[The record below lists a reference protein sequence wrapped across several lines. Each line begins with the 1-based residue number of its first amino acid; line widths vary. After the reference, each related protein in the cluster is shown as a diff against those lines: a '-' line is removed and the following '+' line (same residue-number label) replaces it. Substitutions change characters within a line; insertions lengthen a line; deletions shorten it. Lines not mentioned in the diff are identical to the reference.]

1 MRVEM
6 LFWAG
11 CPSHETAL
19 RELRTVLAEEGAD
32 PDAVEVREI
41 VTDGEVAA
49 ESFIGSPTI
58 RIDGVD
64 VQPEPNEPVGLS
76 CRVYRR
82 RDGRFSPT
90 PDPDDLRD
98 AVRRASAS
106 ASPAS
111 ANGERAAAAS
121 PGGSR

>member
-1 MRVEM
+1 
-6 LFWAG
+6 
-11 CPSHETAL
+11 
-19 RELRTVLAEEGAD
+19 VLAEEGAD

-41 VTDGEVAA
+41 VTDGDVAA

-64 VQPEPNEPVGLS
+64 VQPESNEPVGLS
-76 CRVYRR
+76 CRVYSR

-90 PDPDDLRD
+90 PDPEDLRD

-106 ASPAS
+106 ASAS
-111 ANGERAAAAS
+111 HGAGARPTSSASAIAAPANGERAAAAAR
-121 PGGSR
+121 GGSR